1 MKQQITTRDIEYA
14 MAMML
19 EVLLTQAEDKLDRKS
34 RKEKK

>member
-34 RKEKK
+34 RKERK

>member
-1 MKQQITTRDIEYA
+1 MKQITTRDIEYA

-34 RKEKK
+34 RKERK